1 MAKNMT
7 SKPKRHKTN
16 SASTNRVSLSQS
28 PPRPEESL
36 EGKIV
41 SALERLSLAS
51 KILLWDAAKREGFA
65 EKGLSPIQI
74 QFLLFLP
81 NHLEGQCRVSQLA
94 REFGLTQ
101 ATVSDAVKSL
111 VSKGLVS
118 KKPSKRDGRAYTL
131 RLTASGKRL
140 AKRMVNWPDAIRL
153 QLKEFS
159 DETKT
164 IVMAFLMELIR
175 SLQRSGIIEVA
186 RMCISC
192 GNFQE
197 DAHPDSRRP
206 HHCSLTDT
214 PLAVIDLNVDCPMH
228 TL

>member
-1 MAKNMT
+1 MTGKPRRKGAK
-7 SKPKRHKTN
+7 
-16 SASTNRVSLSQS
+16 SASTKTDKLAHNKSKNLD
-28 PPRPEESL
+28 E
-36 EGKIV
+36 KIV

-51 KILLWDAAKREGFA
+51 KILLWDAAKKEGLA

-81 NHLEGQCRVSQLA
+81 NHMEGQCRVSQLA

-101 ATVSDAVKSL
+101 ATVSNAVKSL
-111 VSKGLVS
+111 VSKELVFR
-118 KKPSKRDGRAYTL
+118 KPSRSNGRAHTL
-131 RLTASGKRL
+131 HLTPSGKRL
-140 AKRMVNWPDAIRL
+140 AKRMATWPDAIRL

-159 DETKT
+159 EETRT
-164 IVMAFLMELIR
+164 TVMAFLMELIV

-192 GNFQE
+192 GNFRE
-197 DAHPDSRRP
+197 NAHPGSKRP

-214 PLAVIDLNVDCPMH
+214 PLGVIDLNFDCPEYAG
-228 TL
+228 